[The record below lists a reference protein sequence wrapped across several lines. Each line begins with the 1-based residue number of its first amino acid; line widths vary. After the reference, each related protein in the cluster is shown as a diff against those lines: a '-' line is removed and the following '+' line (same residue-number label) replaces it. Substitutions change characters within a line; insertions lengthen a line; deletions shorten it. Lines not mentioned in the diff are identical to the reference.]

1 MIIERQ
7 YVTLKKL
14 YMTDPLSKEVI
25 DKVFKAPP
33 GQEEELKE
41 LWRRNTKTRLFNA
54 TMGCCIPNFGF
65 LCKSF
70 EELDKTHP
78 YDNGKTIKDVD
89 HAEVLGWKKN
99 GSIVLLLCD
108 IKGNVIGLS
117 VAKPEARGKTNY
129 RRGGIEINAR
139 MFPD

>member
-1 MIIERQ
+1 MIIERK

-25 DKVFKAPP
+25 DKVFKAPA
-33 GQEEELKE
+33 GHEEELQD
-41 LWRRNTKTRLFNA
+41 LFRRNSWTRLFNA

-65 LCKSF
+65 LWDSF
-70 EELDKTHP
+70 EELDKTNP

-89 HAEVLGWKKN
+89 HAEVLGWKQN
-99 GSIVLLLCD
+99 GSIVLMLCD
-108 IKGNVIGLS
+108 AKGNAITLS
-117 VAKPEARGKTNY
+117 VAKPEESSKINLRSGK
-129 RRGGIEINAR
+129 IELNWK

>member
-1 MIIERQ
+1 MIIERK

-25 DKVFKAPP
+25 DKVFEAPP
-33 GQEEELKE
+33 GHEEELKE
-41 LWRRNTKTRLFNA
+41 LWHRNTRTCVFNA

-65 LCKSF
+65 LRESF

-117 VAKPEARGKTNY
+117 VAKPEASGKINF
-129 RRGGIEINAR
+129 RSGNIEINAK